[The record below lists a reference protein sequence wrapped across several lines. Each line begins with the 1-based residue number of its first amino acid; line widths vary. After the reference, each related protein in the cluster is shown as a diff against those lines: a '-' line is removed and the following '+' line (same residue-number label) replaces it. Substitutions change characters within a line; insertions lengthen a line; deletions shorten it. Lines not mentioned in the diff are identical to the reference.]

1 MKTSSSSLMSALGAA
16 LLVFTVLTAAS
27 FGQSGQQ
34 PSSGSAAD
42 DPANDLFLQTCN
54 RCHDAARI
62 TALRRTK
69 TEWEEVINKMIE
81 RGATGSEED
90 FMTVFGYLRRHYGKV
105 YINTAPTEEITTT
118 LGLTNEDAD
127 AIVAYR
133 KTNGNFQDFDAVRK
147 SRTSTSRSSKT
158 TRTPSPFSRLQRNPD
173 PHQPLKFV
181 AYSNNA
187 ISSLSSADY

>member
-1 MKTSSSSLMSALGAA
+1 MKTAPSSLISALCAA
-16 LLVFTVLTAAS
+16 LLVLTISTAAS

-34 PSSGSAAD
+34 QSPGTPAD
-42 DPANDLFLQTCN
+42 DPANELFMQTCN

-90 FMTVFGYLRRHYGKV
+90 FMTVFGFLRRHYGKV

-118 LGLTNEDAD
+118 LGLTNKDAD
-127 AIVAYR
+127 AIVAFR
-133 KTNGNFQDFDAVRK
+133 KSNGNFADLDAVK
-147 SRTSTSRSSKT
+147 KV
-158 TRTPSPFSRLQRNPD
+158 PNIDVKVLED
-173 PHQPLKFV
+173 HKDAV
-181 AYSNNA
+181 AF
-187 ISSLSSADY
+187 